1 MNPDANTFVLSRQVE
16 LLYRNVRLGQVTS
29 IINATFLVWI
39 AQDEI
44 GIRSLLIWWL
54 FAIGI
59 ACIRMLA
66 AIRFERQ
73 SKIEKQLGAS
83 LWLKRAQAAAF
94 ASGLIWAG
102 GALLLTL
109 NSSTILQ
116 LFTAFVM
123 AGMIAGAVPILA
135 ASRPVFRC
143 YAWPIVLA
151 IAIGGIGKD
160 ALHIAF
166 STMTLLFLLISTRSA
181 DYFYDALQNT
191 FRLEQE
197 KDTLVDHLEHARVIA
212 EQSNRAKTE
221 FLANISHELR
231 TPMNGIIGLGDL
243 LDLEDISA
251 DQRSLLT
258 PLRQSSEKL
267 LKLINQ
273 LIELSALE
281 AGQIRSKPHPFATH
295 QLLSSLLH
303 SQQVAAQAKGLTISH
318 QEPDNLPE
326 ILVGDTE
333 LLRKVFVHL
342 VGNAIKFTEHG
353 STDTRIELAASTATT
368 VNLRFSVSDTGP
380 GIAPEILPQLT
391 GLFVQGDGS
400 SIRKHDGVGI
410 GLPIARKL
418 IELLGGQLEIESEPG
433 KGSKF
438 SFSLPFV
445 IGSTD

>member
-1 MNPDANTFVLSRQVE
+1 MNPSTNTFVLSRQVE

-39 AQDEI
+39 AQDEV
-44 GIRSLLIWWL
+44 GTRSLLIWWL
-54 FAIGI
+54 LAVGI
-59 ACIRMLA
+59 TCIRMWA
-66 AIRFERQ
+66 AIRFDRQ
-73 SKIEKQLGAS
+73 SEIEKQLSVS
-83 LWLKRAQAAAF
+83 LWLKRAQAGAF

-109 NSSTILQ
+109 NGSTILQ

-151 IAIGGIGKD
+151 IAIGGMGKD
-160 ALHIAF
+160 VLHIAF
-166 STMTLLFLLISTRSA
+166 SAMTLLFLLISTRSA
-181 DYFYDALQNT
+181 DYFYDALQHT

-197 KDTLVDHLEHARVIA
+197 KDTLVGHLEHARVIA
-212 EQSNRAKTE
+212 EQSTLAKTE

-231 TPMNGIIGLGDL
+231 TPMNGIIGLGEL
-243 LDLEDISA
+243 LDLEELSE

-258 PLRQSSEKL
+258 PMRQSSEKL

-281 AGQIRSKPHPFATH
+281 AGQTQPNPQAFSTH
-295 QLLSSLLH
+295 QLLLSLLH
-303 SQQVAAQAKGLTISH
+303 SQQVAAQAKGLTMSH

-326 ILVGDTE
+326 VLVGDTE

-353 STDTRIELAASTATT
+353 SVNIRIELAASTVTA
-368 VNLRFSVSDTGP
+368 VNLKFSVSDTGP

-400 SIRKHDGVGI
+400 SIRKHEGVGI

-418 IELLGGQLEIESEPG
+418 IELLGGHLNIESEPG
-433 KGSKF
+433 KGSTF
-438 SFSLPFV
+438 SFTLPFA
-445 IGSTD
+445 IGSAD

>member
-1 MNPDANTFVLSRQVE
+1 MNPSTNPFVLSRQVE
-16 LLYRNVRLGQVTS
+16 LLYRNVRLGQIMS
-29 IINATFLVWI
+29 IINASFLAWI
-39 AQDEI
+39 ASGEI
-44 GIRSLLIWWL
+44 SATSLIIWWL
-54 FAIGI
+54 FAVAI
-59 ACIRMLA
+59 ASLRMFA
-66 AIRFERQ
+66 ASRFGRENDIERQ
-73 SKIEKQLGAS
+73 LNVS
-83 LWLKRAQAAAF
+83 LWLKRAQAGAF
-94 ASGLIWAG
+94 VSGLIWAG

-109 NSSTILQ
+109 NGSTILQ

-123 AGMIAGAVPILA
+123 AGMIAGAVPVLA
-135 ASRPVFRC
+135 ASKQVFRS
-143 YAWPIVLA
+143 YAWPIVIA
-151 IAIGGIGKD
+151 VAIGGMGKD

-166 STMTLLFLLISTRSA
+166 SAMALLFLLISTRSA

-231 TPMNGIIGLGDL
+231 TPMNGIIGLGEL
-243 LDLEDISA
+243 LDLEELSA

-258 PLRQSSEKL
+258 PMRQSSEKL

-281 AGQIRSKPHPFATH
+281 AGQTQSNPHPFATH

-303 SQQVAAQAKGLTISH
+303 SHGQAAQAKGLTISH

-326 ILVGDTE
+326 VLVGDTE
-333 LLRKVFVHL
+333 LLRKIFAHL

-353 STDTRIELAASTATT
+353 SVDIRIELAASTATT

-433 KGSKF
+433 KGSTF
-438 SFSLPFV
+438 SFTLPFA
-445 IGSTD
+445 IGSAN